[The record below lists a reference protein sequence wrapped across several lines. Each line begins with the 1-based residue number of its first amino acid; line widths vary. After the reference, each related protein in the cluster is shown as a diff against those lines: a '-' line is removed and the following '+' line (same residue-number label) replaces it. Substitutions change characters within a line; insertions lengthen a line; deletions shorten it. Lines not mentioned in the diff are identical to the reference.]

1 MSDHG
6 LGKVLVTGGGG
17 FLGSALAAMG
27 RSRGL
32 SVRSLSRRFYPNL
45 QKLGV
50 EQIQGDVSDASAVL
64 GAVDGCQTVFHT
76 AAKAGLWG
84 EDRDYERVNVQGTRN
99 VIAACRSRGARR
111 IIFSS
116 SPSVVF
122 NGRAMEGADE
132 SAPYPDRYD
141 AAYPRTKAFAERL
154 VIESNSNDLAAVSMR
169 PHLIWGPGDN
179 NLLPRII
186 SRAKNGRLRR
196 IGGGEP
202 RIDPIYI
209 DNAAR
214 AHFLAAERLEP
225 GSPIA
230 GKIYFVTQGEII
242 PLWEMI
248 DRLLQAAGLAPV
260 RRSISRP
267 VAIATAGLLELG
279 YVLSRKSSEPPL
291 TRFLVRQLSTTHWFS
306 IDAARRDL
314 GYEPTVS
321 IAEGMRRLEEHIRN
335 EPIG

>member
-1 MSDHG
+1 MSDPG

-17 FLGSALAAMG
+17 FLGSALAAMARG
-27 RSRGL
+27 RGL
-32 SVRSLSRRFYPNL
+32 SVRSLSRRFYPHL

-50 EQIQGDVSDASAVL
+50 EQIQGDVSEPSTAVR
-64 GAVDGCQTVFHT
+64 AVEGCQTVFHT

-84 EDRDYERVNVQGTRN
+84 LEGDYERVNVRGTRN
-99 VIAACRSRGARR
+99 VIAACRGAGARR

-132 SAPYPDRYD
+132 AAPYPDRYD
-141 AAYPRTKAFAERL
+141 AAYPRTKALAERL
-154 VIESNSNDLAAVSMR
+154 VVESNSAELAAVSIR

-209 DNAAR
+209 DNAAM
-214 AHFLAAERLEP
+214 AHFLAADRLEP
-225 GSPIA
+225 GSAIA

-248 DRLLQAAGLAPV
+248 DRLLHAAGLPPV

-279 YVLSRKSSEPPL
+279 YFLSRKSSEPPL

-314 GYEPTVS
+314 GYEPKVT
-321 IAEGMRRLEEHIRN
+321 IAEGMRRLESYLRG
-335 EPIG
+335 EPVG